1 MSYFSRPTTHINSF
15 SLEAWLDRLP
25 CQLSPFHLTLF
36 SRFLLVSQNGFG
48 IELRFFCAIFCGHS
62 TRNTSKPV

>member
-1 MSYFSRPTTHINSF
+1 MSYFSRPTTRSNSF

-36 SRFLLVSQNGFG
+36 SRFLLVSQNGFAKVLLCHF
-48 IELRFFCAIFCGHS
+48 LRPFYEKHE
-62 TRNTSKPV
+62 